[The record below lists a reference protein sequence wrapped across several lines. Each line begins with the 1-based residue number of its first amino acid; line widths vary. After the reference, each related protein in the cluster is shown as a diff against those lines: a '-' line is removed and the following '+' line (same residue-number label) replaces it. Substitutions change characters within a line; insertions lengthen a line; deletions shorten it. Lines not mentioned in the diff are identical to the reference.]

1 MLDVLTAICLH
12 FVNPMMHCTLPV
24 KELSKPYLSPDPVS
38 GSTVS
43 IYGIQFLELQ
53 GFPNPPCWKV
63 FNPGHHFKSLSPEC
77 EH

>member
-24 KELSKPYLSPDPVS
+24 KEPSKPYLSPDPVS

-63 FNPGHHFKSLSPEC
+63 FNLGHHFKSLSPEC